1 MNWPAADALI
11 NPRVLGLLEEL
22 RALIAEKGYCSL
34 VQDYENLLFDL
45 FNSKSYELNQYFLS
59 FIPQNIC

>member
-1 MNWPAADALI
+1 LNWPAADALI

-45 FNSKSYELNQYFLS
+45 FNSKSYELN
-59 FIPQNIC
+59 